1 MLTFEVLGK
10 DGSPHG
16 NTVTYPSPSAS
27 IAVTFKTTA
36 VAELGTPASPA
47 ITTGLYEPAVGFA
60 VSRVS
65 KTRRGETP
73 RNADAPIGAAD
84 TEGDPIVDP
93 TKNVDERSKPTTKC
107 RLNDVNKRERR

>member
-16 NTVTYPSPSAS
+16 NTVTYPSPVAS
-27 IAVTFKTTA
+27 IAVTFRTTA
-36 VAELGTPASPA
+36 VAELGTPAKPA
-47 ITTGLYEPAVGFA
+47 MTTELYEPAPGFD
-60 VSRVS
+60 VVRVS
-65 KTRRGETP
+65 KTRSGATP